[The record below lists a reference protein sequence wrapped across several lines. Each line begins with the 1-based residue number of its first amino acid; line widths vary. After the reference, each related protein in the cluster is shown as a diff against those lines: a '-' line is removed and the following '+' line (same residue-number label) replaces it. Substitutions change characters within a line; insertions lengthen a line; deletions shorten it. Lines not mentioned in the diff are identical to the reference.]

1 LQEQHDDSDDDND
14 DDDDDDDHHVA
25 ITTMSSVNVCSTV
38 KDADNSA
45 LTSNE
50 IRTTIDRELRG
61 QRFQSLL
68 PQGEKFI
75 KETEA
80 HFYDLAEQVRLL
92 EHYEAS
98 IATGGIGGMA
108 TGADHH
114 YSSVLHTIGK
124 GQGESSIAMLR
135 CKLRNMSRSEKAR
148 WVDDALTYNGDGGE
162 STAFHE
168 MHLILRDNVHRIT
181 AHQLSEILRQALTKY
196 YKAQVQPGEAVGAVG
211 AQSLSEPGTQM
222 TLKTFHF
229 AGVASMN
236 VTLGDC
242 DLLVRH
248 HHRHHHHHHCCHHHY
263 PHSILVITLP

>member
-1 LQEQHDDSDDDND
+1 LQQQHD
-14 DDDDDDDHHVA
+14 DDDDDRVA
-25 ITTMSSVNVCSTV
+25 IIAMSVVNVCSTV
-38 KDADNSA
+38 KDPDNSA
-45 LTSNE
+45 LTSHE

-92 EHYEAS
+92 ELYEAS
-98 IATGGIGGMA
+98 IATGGMV
-108 TGADHH
+108 TDADHH
-114 YSSVLHTIGK
+114 YSSVLPSIGK
-124 GQGESSIAMLR
+124 GHGESSIAMLR
-135 CKLRNMSRSEKAR
+135 SKLRSMSRSEKAR
-148 WVDDALTYNGDGGE
+148 WVDDALTYDGDGEG
-162 STAFHE
+162 SIIAFHE

-181 AHQLSEILRQALTKY
+181 SHQLSEILRQALTKY

-242 DLLVRH
+242 D
-248 HHRHHHHHHCCHHHY
+248 
-263 PHSILVITLP
+263 

>member
-1 LQEQHDDSDDDND
+1 
-14 DDDDDDDHHVA
+14 
-25 ITTMSSVNVCSTV
+25 MSSVNVCSTV

-45 LTSNE
+45 LTSHE

-92 EHYEAS
+92 EQYEAS
-98 IATGGIGGMA
+98 IATGGEAGGGEGMMA
-108 TGADHH
+108 TGTDHQ
-114 YSSVLHTIGK
+114 YSSVQYSIGK
-124 GQGESSIAMLR
+124 GQGESSSIAMLR
-135 CKLRNMSRSEKAR
+135 SKLRSMSRSEKAR
-148 WVDDALTYNGDGGE
+148 WVDDALTYNGDRGG

-168 MHLILRDNVHRIT
+168 MHRILRDNVRRIT

-242 DLLVRH
+242 D
-248 HHRHHHHHHCCHHHY
+248 
-263 PHSILVITLP
+263 

>member
-1 LQEQHDDSDDDND
+1 MVDRYLQCNDDGDDDC
-14 DDDDDDDHHVA
+14 A
-25 ITTMSSVNVCSTV
+25 AMSTVNVCSTV

-45 LTSNE
+45 LTSHE
-50 IRTTIDRELRG
+50 MKATIDRELRG

-92 EHYEAS
+92 EQYEAS
-98 IATGGIGGMA
+98 IATTTGG
-108 TGADHH
+108 GAVGQH
-114 YSSVLHTIGK
+114 YSSVLHSA
-124 GQGESSIAMLR
+124 GQEEESSIAILR
-135 CKLRNMSRSEKAR
+135 GKLRDMSRSEKAR
-148 WVDDALTYNGDGGE
+148 WIDDATNDRGSE
-162 STAFHE
+162 AFHA
-168 MHLILRDNVHRIT
+168 MHRILRDNVRRIT

-236 VTLGDC
+236 VTLGDW
-242 DLLVRH
+242 
-248 HHRHHHHHHCCHHHY
+248 
-263 PHSILVITLP
+263 IVIH

>member
-1 LQEQHDDSDDDND
+1 MLACLLVWYDRYLQCNDDDDND
-14 DDDDDDDHHVA
+14 DNNNNDDDCA
-25 ITTMSSVNVCSTV
+25 AMSTVNVCSTV

-45 LTSNE
+45 LTSHE
-50 IRTTIDRELRG
+50 MKATIDRELRG

-92 EHYEAS
+92 EQYEAS
-98 IATGGIGGMA
+98 IATTTVGGGGGG
-108 TGADHH
+108 GAAGQH
-114 YSSVLHTIGK
+114 YSSVLHGG
-124 GQGESSIAMLR
+124 GQEESSIAILR
-135 CKLRNMSRSEKAR
+135 GKLRGMSRSEKAR
-148 WVDDALTYNGDGGE
+148 WIDDATNDRG
-162 STAFHE
+162 SAAFHA
-168 MHLILRDNVHRIT
+168 MHRILRDNVRRIT

-236 VTLGDC
+236 VTLGDWI
-242 DLLVRH
+242 VMH
-248 HHRHHHHHHCCHHHY
+248 
-263 PHSILVITLP
+263 

>member
-1 LQEQHDDSDDDND
+1 MQQQHHDDDYR
-14 DDDDDDDHHVA
+14 VA
-25 ITTMSSVNVCSTV
+25 ITAMSSVNVCSTV
-38 KDADNSA
+38 KDPDNSA
-45 LTSNE
+45 LTSHE

-92 EHYEAS
+92 EQYEAS
-98 IATGGIGGMA
+98 IATGG
-108 TGADHH
+108 
-114 YSSVLHTIGK
+114 VLPSIGK

-135 CKLRNMSRSEKAR
+135 SKLRSMSRSEKAR
-148 WVDDALTYNGDGGE
+148 WVDDALTYDSDRGG
-162 STAFHE
+162 SIIAFHE

-181 AHQLSEILRQALTKY
+181 SHQLSEILRQALTKY

-242 DLLVRH
+242 D
-248 HHRHHHHHHCCHHHY
+248 
-263 PHSILVITLP
+263 